1 VVRVKAF
8 AGKPMT
14 LEEAVL
20 ELENSKHPVLAYV
33 NADSQTVHVV
43 FTRQDG
49 SIGLVEEP

>member
-1 VVRVKAF
+1 
-8 AGKPMT
+8 
-14 LEEAVL
+14 
-20 ELENSKHPVLAYV
+20 VLAYI